1 MAYGT
6 AWGLHSVFRSVT
18 SDKSKFKVALGE
30 PFNPT
35 TKEVLAFIVLPNE
48 EARYKLLFAEEE

>member
-1 MAYGT
+1 VG
-6 AWGLHSVFRSVT
+6 
-18 SDKSKFKVALGE
+18 VAFGIPISLSLRLLLGG